1 LGKTNNQDFK
11 ITIDGT
17 IFDERVKAGE
27 RLMLLPKLEDWK
39 DKDTPLSVGEYRGI
53 QISIEHATFNSVE
66 FVLKGSHSYRGDLG
80 ISELGAVVRI
90 ENAVEHI
97 PKMLEKEKQQLDNYI
112 RQLEEAKKEIG
123 KPFEY
128 EERLTDYVGRL
139 SEINTKLEFKELQ
152 NQEEVIIDE
161 DGERPDDEENQP
173 FERVLAYASAEV

>member
-53 QISIEHATFNSVE
+53 QISIEHATSNSVE
-66 FVLKGSHSYRGDLG
+66 FVLKGSHNYRGDLG
-80 ISELGAVVRI
+80 ISELDAVVRI

-112 RQLEEAKKEIG
+112 RQLEETPYYKNNYSYNDTNNGHDYFLHIFILCERGCHFCNCCRTYRHKIRLLWTNKECS
-123 KPFEY
+123 
-128 EERLTDYVGRL
+128 LM
-139 SEINTKLEFKELQ
+139 
-152 NQEEVIIDE
+152 
-161 DGERPDDEENQP
+161 
-173 FERVLAYASAEV
+173 